1 MNHELEKVLYVVGQE
16 GQEVRLDLFLSERLN
31 GLSRSRIQA
40 LIKSEHIRV
49 NDLPAKAS
57 YKLRQ
62 GDRVI
67 VSTPAPALPIL
78 EPEAL
83 HLGIIY
89 EDESILVLN
98 KPQGLVVH
106 PGPGHDRGT
115 LVHGLLEHC
124 GQLSG
129 MGGYLRPG
137 IVHRLDKDT
146 SGLMVVAKNDRVHA
160 FLSKQF
166 KSGEVKKEYVA
177 LVNGLVEANEGKIEL
192 PIGRHPSRRKEMAVV
207 SAGGRPAITV
217 WKTLERFQPGFSLL
231 SVTLKTGRTHQIRVH
246 LSHLGHP
253 VVGDRVYGHGLNRW
267 KRNPLYRK
275 GSLPEIRRQMLH
287 SRSLGFIDPDQD
299 RYIEFYAPLPE
310 DMGLVLSAL
319 KLLDS
324 DAHGKINP
332 LT

>member
-1 MNHELEKVLYVVGQE
+1 VNHELEKVLYVVGQE

-31 GLSRSRIQA
+31 GLSRSRIQT
-40 LIKSEHIRV
+40 LIKSAHIRV
-49 NDLPAKAS
+49 NDLPAKVS
-57 YKLRQ
+57 CKLRQ
-62 GDRVI
+62 GDRI
-67 VSTPAPALPIL
+67 LVSIPAPPLPNL

-83 HLGIIY
+83 YFGIIH
-89 EDESILVLN
+89 EDDSILVLN
-98 KPQGLVVH
+98 KPQGMVVH

-124 GQLSG
+124 SQLSG

-146 SGLMVVAKNDRVHA
+146 SGLMVVAKSDRVHA
-160 FLSKQF
+160 FLSEQF

-177 LVNGLVEANEGKIEL
+177 LVNGLVEANEGKIDL
-192 PIGRHPSRRKEMAVV
+192 SVGRHPLRRKEMAVA
-207 SAGGRPAITV
+207 SAGGRPALTL
-217 WKTLERFQPGFSLL
+217 WKTVERFQSGFSLL

-253 VVGDRVYGHGLNRW
+253 VVGDQVYGHGLNRW

-275 GSLPEIRRQMLH
+275 GFLPDIRRQMLH
-287 SRSLGFIDPDQD
+287 SRSLGFIHPDQD

-310 DMGLVLSAL
+310 DMGLILSTL

-324 DAHGKINP
+324 DPHGKINS